1 VPIYKSRNQSER
13 ANAIRFTDSVSIDS
27 VLANADR
34 LLPEFRTAIEAM
46 PVHERGPGIFVS
58 EMFLFYCVVRPMNP
72 KRILESGRD
81 LGGAT
86 LMLAHCFPNAR
97 IASVEFEET
106 SPRAAI
112 ALKKLAAYPN
122 VECLFGD
129 SREVLPGLLEEGD
142 PILIDGPKEFRA
154 LKLALG
160 LLRTR
165 KPSVVFLHDFGA
177 GTPWREFLDRHWPR
191 AFFSDHPEFL
201 RRFGSL
207 DNIGASPR
215 PTTFAC
221 LPANLPASYHTLLG
235 RIILARAMSLAP
247 SKVRRIFGKRV

>member
-1 VPIYKSRNQSER
+1 MQMGIE
-13 ANAIRFTDSVSIDS
+13 AI
-27 VLANADR
+27 LANADR
-34 LLPEFRTAIEAM
+34 LLPEFRAAIDAM
-46 PVHERGPGIFVS
+46 PAHERGPGIFVS
-58 EMFLFYCVVRPMNP
+58 EMFLFYCAVRPMNP
-72 KRILESGRD
+72 SRILESGRD

-86 LMLAHCFPNAR
+86 LMLTHCFPKAR
-97 IASVEFEET
+97 IVSVEFEES

-112 ALKKLAAYPN
+112 ALQKLSPYPN

-129 SREVLPGLLEEGD
+129 SREVLPRVLQRGD
-142 PILIDGPKEFRA
+142 PVLIDGPKEFRA
-154 LKLALG
+154 LKLALS

-177 GTPWREFLDRHWPR
+177 GTPWRNFLDRYWPG

-207 DNIGASPR
+207 DNIGEAPR

-221 LPANLPASYHTLLG
+221 LPGDLPASYYKLFSKIVWC
-235 RIILARAMSLAP
+235 RARSLAP
-247 SKVRRIFGKRV
+247 DKARRILGRQT